1 MSDDRAD
8 RLSRRRK
15 DRSQS
20 RDEASLDKTLKTDNT
35 DNTDGADNIDDS
47 DNTSNV
53 GNLAEN
59 TKTQMMHI
67 PENQHKR
74 LMHLYT
80 RMKADYEYEFDDEFE
95 KNRHYFPLILQYGLD
110 RFEERDATE
119 IRQDLIEFRE
129 ES

>member
-20 RDEASLDKTLKTDNT
+20 RDEASSDKTFKTDNT
-35 DNTDGADNIDDS
+35 DNTDNID
-47 DNTSNV
+47 NTDNV

-59 TKTQMMHI
+59 TKTQMMHL
-67 PENQHKR
+67 PEKQHKR

-119 IRQDLIEFRE
+119 IRQDLVEFGE
-129 ES
+129 KS

>member
-20 RDEASLDKTLKTDNT
+20 RDDASPDNTFKADNTDNTSDTDNT
-35 DNTDGADNIDDS
+35 DNA
-47 DNTSNV
+47 SNV
-53 GNLAEN
+53 GTLDEN
-59 TKTQMMHI
+59 TKTQMMHL
-67 PENQHKR
+67 PEEQHKR

-80 RMKADYEYEFDDEFE
+80 RMKADYEFEFDDEFE
-95 KNRHYFPLILQYGLD
+95 KNRHYFPLVLQYGLD
-110 RFEERDATE
+110 QFEERDTAE
-119 IRQDLIEFRE
+119 IRQDLVEFSN

>member
-20 RDEASLDKTLKTDNT
+20 RDESSSDNTFKTDNT
-35 DNTDGADNIDDS
+35 DKTDNS
-47 DNTSNV
+47 DNTANV
-53 GNLAEN
+53 GTLDEN
-59 TKTQMMHI
+59 TKTQMMHL
-67 PENQHKR
+67 PEEQHKR

-80 RMKADYEYEFDDEFE
+80 RMKADYEFEFDDEFE
-95 KNRHYFPLILQYGLD
+95 KNRHYFPLVLQYGLD
-110 RFEERDATE
+110 QFEERDAAE
-119 IRQDLIEFRE
+119 IRQDLVEFSN

>member
-20 RDEASLDKTLKTDNT
+20 RGDTSSDNTFKTDNT
-35 DNTDGADNIDDS
+35 DNTSNT
-47 DNTSNV
+47 DNTDNSSNI
-53 GNLAEN
+53 GTLDEN
-59 TKTQMMHI
+59 TKTQMMHL
-67 PENQHKR
+67 PEEQHKR

-80 RMKADYEYEFDDEFE
+80 RMKADYEFEFDDEFE
-95 KNRHYFPLILQYGLD
+95 KNRHYFPLVLQYGLD
-110 RFEERDATE
+110 QFEERDAAE
-119 IRQDLIEFRE
+119 IRQDLVEFSN